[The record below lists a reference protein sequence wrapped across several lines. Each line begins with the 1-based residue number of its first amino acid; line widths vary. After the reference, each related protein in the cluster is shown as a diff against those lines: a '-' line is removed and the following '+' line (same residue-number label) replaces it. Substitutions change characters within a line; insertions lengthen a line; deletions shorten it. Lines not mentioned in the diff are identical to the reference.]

1 MFAMSNRQRRKPK
14 YEQSRAGRGLNLT
27 NDTLTIVPADVKLRC
42 LRDQMI
48 VQPLDLVHSR
58 YLIVQSHGKPM
69 RGVVKV
75 IGPGTYPNKYDH
87 PDKQKRTK
95 MWSSMQYR
103 PTEVKVGDV
112 VHLGGLENGGY
123 SFETFIWGDRLHL
136 HCTEKD
142 VCFIEERA

>member
-1 MFAMSNRQRRKPK
+1 MFATKRNSMTRRRPQ

-48 VQPLDLVHSR
+48 VQPMDVIHSR
-58 YLIVQSHGKPM
+58 YLIVQSKGKPM

-75 IGPGTYPNKYDH
+75 VGPGTYPKKYDH
-87 PDKQKRTK
+87 PDKQKRSK
-95 MWSSMQYR
+95 MWDSYR
-103 PTEVKVGDV
+103 FQPTEVKVGDV

-136 HCTEKD
+136 HCREPD
-142 VCFIEERA
+142 VCFVEA